1 MTRPESR
8 ASQARKAELTLLRLL
23 KTPKTRSGLVAAVT
37 SRMISRRFVFGWL
50 ANQVVSGGV
59 VKLQIGSS
67 VTYQTKDTP
76 IQETLA
82 NSVFPSWLDPRALPE
97 TSDADRAVFI
107 DGKRVKDYTPP
118 TLVPKRRRKRRR
130 KK

>member
-1 MTRPESR
+1 VTRPESR

-67 VTYQTKDTP
+67 VTYQVKDTP
-76 IQETLA
+76 IEETLGR
-82 NSVFPSWLDPRALPE
+82 SVFPTWLDPRVLPQ
-97 TSDADRAVFI
+97 TSDADRSVFI
-107 DGKRVKDYTPP
+107 EGKKIKDYKPP
-118 TLVPKRRRKRRR
+118 TLVPKKRIRRRR